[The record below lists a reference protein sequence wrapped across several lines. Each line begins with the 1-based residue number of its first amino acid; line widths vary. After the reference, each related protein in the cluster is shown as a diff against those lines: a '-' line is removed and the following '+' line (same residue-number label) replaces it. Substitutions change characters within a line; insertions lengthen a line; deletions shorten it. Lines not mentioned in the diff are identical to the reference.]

1 MKIKVGVIFG
11 GESVEHE
18 VSIISAVQAMANLDQ
33 EKYDIVPIYI
43 SKEKEWYTGRALL
56 NIENYQDLAS
66 IKSYTKNVV
75 LYAKNNHFVLQTK
88 GLFKRVIDEIDLA
101 FPIVHGANIE
111 DGTIQGYLDLVG
123 VPYVGSNI
131 YASVVGQ
138 DKIFMKQIFR
148 AANLP
153 ITDYVWFFDIEFKEN
168 ANAILKKIDTLK
180 LPVLVKP
187 ATLGS
192 SIGITKVSKKEELT
206 TAIEEAMQYDTK
218 IIVEE
223 AVANLI
229 EVNCSVL
236 GNYEFQQ
243 TSEIEEVRAKD
254 AILSYNDKYIGNGK
268 KGGKSKGMVS
278 TNRVIPAKIDDKLRK
293 EVMSTAKAVFRVL
306 NSAGVCRVDLLI
318 DEKTKKVYV
327 NEINTIPGSL
337 SFYLWE
343 PVGKTYSMLLDD
355 LISLA
360 IKSYKNRSKRT
371 YSFDTNIL
379 SNFEGL
385 KGNKGKL
392 KH

>member
-43 SKEKEWYTGRALL
+43 SKEKEWYTGSALL

-148 AANLP
+148 ASNLP

-192 SIGITKVSKKEELT
+192 SIGITKVSKKEDLT

-243 TSEIEEVRAKD
+243 TSEIEEVRAKG

-268 KGGKSKGMVS
+268 KGGKAKGMVS
-278 TNRVIPAKIDDKLRK
+278 TDRVIPAKIDDKLRK
-293 EVMSTAKAVFRVL
+293 EVMSIAKAVFRVL

-318 DEKTKKVYV
+318 DGKTKNVYV

-343 PVGKTYSMLLDD
+343 PAGKTYSALLDD